1 MLSIHHFNL
10 IYISTIYQHF
20 LIENMHNE
28 HASMLQQI
36 SQQTLPVNTNPPKRG
51 CGRPKKIDSPI
62 VPKTPVQ
69 NNNTQNTNTS
79 TIHPQRTSLSSVS
92 NQRST
97 VQFSTLSPIHL
108 QTNPFSQVTS
118 GNFINYKMFKLY
130 VFIFTLYC
138 FYYF

>member
-1 MLSIHHFNL
+1 M
-10 IYISTIYQHF
+10 Q
-20 LIENMHNE
+20 NE
-28 HASMLQQI
+28 HASTLQQI
-36 SQQTLPVNTNPPKRG
+36 SQQTLPVNTNRPKRG
-51 CGRPKKIDSPI
+51 RGRPKKIDSPI

-79 TIHPQRTSLSSVS
+79 TIHPQRASLSSVS